1 VRVAGLISGTSVD
14 GIDVA
19 VVDIGAGG
27 HLGESLG
34 VVATATVAYPEEVR
48 QAILSVSNAATHT
61 GTIAR
66 LNFLL
71 GELFAEAL
79 EKTGVPLKS
88 IELIGSHGQT
98 IFHEGEPVEFLGRK
112 IASTMQIGEAAVI
125 AERTGIETIADF
137 RPSDMAAG
145 GKGAPLVPFLDY
157 QLFRH
162 PEVAR
167 IALNIGGIANITVL
181 PAGAKPEQVVAFD
194 TGPGNMVMDAV
205 APPFDRD
212 GTKGRAG
219 EVDTALLARLL
230 GDPYYHRDPPKSCGR
245 EQYGDEFVRRTNI
258 DIATATELTARTI
271 ALAVGRY
278 RETREVIVSGGGAH
292 NGYLMERISY
302 LVQPIGALVPVR
314 ITTSAEFGVGVDA
327 KEAILFA
334 VLAYEA
340 FHGRAG
346 NIPQA
351 TGARKPVILG
361 KMSFGANRGANRG
374 ANHGT
379 RAPSGA

>member
-1 VRVAGLISGTSVD
+1 VRVAGLISGTSLD

-19 VVDIGAGG
+19 VIDIGDGI
-27 HLGESLG
+27 H
-34 VVATATVAYPEEVR
+34 VVSTATVPYPPDVR
-48 QAILSVSNAATHT
+48 AAILSVSNAATHT
-61 GTIAR
+61 STIAR

-79 EKTGVPLKS
+79 QKTGVPMET
-88 IELIGSHGQT
+88 IQLIGSHGQT

-112 IASTMQIGEAAVI
+112 IASTFQIGEAAVI

-162 PEVAR
+162 PENAR

-181 PAGAKPEQVVAFD
+181 PANAKPEDVVAFD

-212 GTKGRAG
+212 GERARAG
-219 EVDTALLARLL
+219 TVNTALLERLL
-230 GDPYYHRDPPKSCGR
+230 ADPYYRREPPKSCGR
-245 EQYGDEFVRRTNI
+245 EQYGDDFVRASNI
-258 DIATATELTARTI
+258 DIATATELTALTI
-271 ALAVGRY
+271 AMAIERY
-278 RETREVIVSGGGAH
+278 PGTREVIVSGGGAH
-292 NGYLMERISY
+292 NRYLMERLS
-302 LVQPIGALVPVR
+302 ALERARV
-314 ITTSAEFGVGVDA
+314 TTSAEFGIGVDS

-334 VLAYEA
+334 LLAHQT
-340 FHGRAG
+340 FQGRAG
-346 NIPQA
+346 NIPSA
-351 TGARKPVILG
+351 TGARKPMIIG
-361 KMSFGANRGANRG
+361 KIS
-374 ANHGT
+374 HGT
-379 RAPSGA
+379 SLKPGT